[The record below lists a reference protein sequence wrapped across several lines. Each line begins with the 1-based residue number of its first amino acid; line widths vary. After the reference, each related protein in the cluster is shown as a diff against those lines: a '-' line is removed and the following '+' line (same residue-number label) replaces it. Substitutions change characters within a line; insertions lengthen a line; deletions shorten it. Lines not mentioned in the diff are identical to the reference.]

1 MKSGDAQGRAAY
13 HRRHGVR
20 RETTENNEQRPRA
33 DDEWRRATELTAAKK
48 RKIGGR
54 KGRNSEP

>member
-33 DDEWRRATELTAAKK
+33 NDD
-48 RKIGGR
+48 KIGGR